1 MELFLSVLEGEMV
14 LLGEFVSEGGK
25 KKRNKLVRDAGISSG
40 KCSCL
45 RRSLR
50 GEEEEKSIKR

>member
-14 LLGEFVSEGGK
+14 LLGEFVSEGE
-25 KKRNKLVRDAGISSG
+25 KKRNKLVRDAGISSR